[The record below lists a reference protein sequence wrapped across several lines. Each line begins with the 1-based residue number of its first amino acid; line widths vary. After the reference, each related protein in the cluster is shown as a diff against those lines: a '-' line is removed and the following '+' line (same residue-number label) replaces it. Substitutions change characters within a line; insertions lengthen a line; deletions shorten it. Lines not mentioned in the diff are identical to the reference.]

1 MGCWS
6 KVRLELNQL
15 VNRQFE
21 TDEFPRLFSC
31 ASYPGSRAMLTT
43 GIGKVWFAGVL

>member
-6 KVRLELNQL
+6 KVRLELNEL

-21 TDEFPRLFSC
+21 TDEFPRPFSVPLT
-31 ASYPGSRAMLTT
+31 PGRKPCSPPA
-43 GIGKVWFAGVL
+43 